1 MRKKAHEQDIIN
13 GASLDWAILS
23 KSSSIIVEKQ
33 KKREEGKNIIELLFS
48 KKREEFEAVRVP
60 DANVAD
66 PSSAVISAV
75 DFCAENKSLLL
86 TAGFD
91 RKLRLFD
98 IEGKNNL
105 LTSSTLFTDLPL
117 RKAKFS
123 TSGRVILSGTT
134 SFLYVYDIAKN
145 FLLNR
150 INPFCSKVSVGGFS
164 ESSETAEVR
173 TISVYWSGKVVS
185 LFSSGDYT
193 KISTLH
199 VNEDIIASSHS
210 DSGRELFLA
219 GGDGKISTWD
229 LRKMRCMDKKSLS
242 GTRRITALANS
253 SLNQIAIGDCD
264 GIVSVIP
271 LWKELYNNSAVR
283 TLKPSQKIESLRST
297 IDGLTYNSD
306 GSLLSLSS
314 SACKDSLRMA
324 HQPSG
329 ILCSNWPTSKTP
341 LNYVF
346 CSTFSKDNQYL
357 AFGNA
362 RGRVLLYRLNS
373 HSN

>member
-66 PSSAVISAV
+66 PSSAVISEV

-134 SFLYVYDIAKN
+134 SFCMCMILP
-145 FLLNR
+145 R
-150 INPFCSKVSVGGFS
+150 ISC
-164 ESSETAEVR
+164 
-173 TISVYWSGKVVS
+173 
-185 LFSSGDYT
+185 
-193 KISTLH
+193 
-199 VNEDIIASSHS
+199 
-210 DSGRELFLA
+210 
-219 GGDGKISTWD
+219 
-229 LRKMRCMDKKSLS
+229 
-242 GTRRITALANS
+242 
-253 SLNQIAIGDCD
+253 
-264 GIVSVIP
+264 
-271 LWKELYNNSAVR
+271 
-283 TLKPSQKIESLRST
+283 
-297 IDGLTYNSD
+297 
-306 GSLLSLSS
+306 
-314 SACKDSLRMA
+314 
-324 HQPSG
+324 
-329 ILCSNWPTSKTP
+329 
-341 LNYVF
+341 
-346 CSTFSKDNQYL
+346 
-357 AFGNA
+357 
-362 RGRVLLYRLNS
+362 
-373 HSN
+373 